1 MPLRLKNV
9 GATYQRLVNRMVSR
23 QIRRKMEVY
32 VDDTLIKSREENTH
46 LDDLKKTLQTLRQY
60 QMRLKPSKCAFGV
73 SLGKFIKFLV
83 S

>member
-32 VDDTLIKSREENTH
+32 VDDTLIKSREEKTH
-46 LDDLKKTLQTLRQY
+46 LDDLKKTLQ
-60 QMRLKPSKCAFGV
+60 P
-73 SLGKFIKFLV
+73 LGNTK
-83 S
+83 

>member
-32 VDDTLIKSREENTH
+32 VDDTLIKSREKNTH
-46 LDDLKKTLQTLRQY
+46 LNDLKKTLQ
-60 QMRLKPSKCAFGV
+60 P
-73 SLGKFIKFLV
+73 LGNTK
-83 S
+83 

>member
-9 GATYQRLVNRMVSR
+9 GATYQRLDNRMVSR

-46 LDDLKKTLQTLRQY
+46 RDGLKKTLH
-60 QMRLKPSKCAFGV
+60 P
-73 SLGKFIKFLV
+73 LGNTK
-83 S
+83 